1 MRNKEWKEEWEKK
14 YKEWEKECEEWRRF
28 FLNEGYG
35 EKEARILGIN
45 TAARVRRTEKRLR
58 KLRYPCFEG
67 DAQTK
72 NDLLEGKVS
81 PREFTGG
88 WPCSVCKLRSSSE
101 CGLIQ
106 SLENRWAIFEP
117 KIVRSEGNKLVVI
130 CRWCGWEIEKSMC
143 DIPPETKVIWLWC
156 ASCEDTTM
164 VTLPDNFVIPKHA

>member
-1 MRNKEWKEEWEKK
+1 MAAHSGE
-14 YKEWEKECEEWRRF
+14 
-28 FLNEGYG
+28 FLHSNLRLAMQYIEQAPPDAQ
-35 EKEARILGIN
+35 KALIRAFTSVSFNHPQAL
-45 TAARVRRTEKRLR
+45 TASVT
-58 KLRYPCFEG
+58 YPCFEG